1 MFSGKENV
9 SFGVLCLLA
18 GCISTSSCLIH
29 LQAKNI
35 GVLLMMFWCFTGLVN
50 KGINA
55 LAFNNSLRLAWT
67 LGCDLSAIIERTWQF
82 GLCCSALCVLQRL
95 EGIASL
101 RQAHSTVWDR
111 KRRLLIDFGVGL
123 GLPALQIPMFFIVQ
137 PYRLNVIENIGCS
150 APLYA
155 SVPALF
161 IYHLWRL
168 LVSLVCA
175 VYAGKFLNSSLL
187 LLLEPL
193 LTIDASK

>member
-123 GLPALQIPMFFIVQ
+123 GLPALQIPMFLSCSRTDSTLSKISGALLHCMPLCRHCSFIIFGGFWS
-137 PYRLNVIENIGCS
+137 L
-150 APLYA
+150 
-155 SVPALF
+155 LF
-161 IYHLWRL
+161 
-168 LVSLVCA
+168 A
-175 VYAGKFLNSSLL
+175 QFTQFSSLDGL
-187 LLLEPL
+187 C
-193 LTIDASK
+193 